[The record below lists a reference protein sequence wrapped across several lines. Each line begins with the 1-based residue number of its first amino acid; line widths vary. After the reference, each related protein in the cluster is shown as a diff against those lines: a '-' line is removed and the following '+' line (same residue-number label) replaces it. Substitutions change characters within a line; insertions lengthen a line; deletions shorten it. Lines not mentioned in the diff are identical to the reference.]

1 MGSFSTTTYFLG
13 ALLAFIFGTGF
24 AKGMQA
30 FVAYRLGDR
39 LPRSEGRLSISPTR
53 HHEPLGLLLA
63 LFLGLHVLVV
73 AWGKPLN
80 LNPFANHLK
89 RIGGTLVSLM
99 GPVSYILLGLLSGLI
114 LKAVAASIPDF
125 FYQLL
130 TGFTYFNFLLAAFN
144 LLPIPPL
151 DGYGIIKGLLSP
163 SWDVKLVWLENY
175 GPVLILVL
183 AFIVPFIFA
192 QFGFNLLYLFFTPIV
207 NQFMNLLGL
216 PPPL

>member
-1 MGSFSTTTYFLG
+1 MGGFSTTYFLG

-39 LPRSEGRLSISPTR
+39 LPRSEGRLSFSPTR

-63 LFLGLHVLVV
+63 LFLGLNVPVV

-80 LNPFANHLK
+80 LNPFANRLK
-89 RIGGTLVSLM
+89 RIGGTIVSLV
-99 GPVSYILLGLLSGLI
+99 GPLSYILVGLVSGLI
-114 LKAVAASIPDF
+114 LNLVGGSLPEFVYNLVYA
-125 FYQLL
+125 
-130 TGFTYFNFLLAAFN
+130 FTVFNFLLAAFN

-151 DGYGIIKGLLSP
+151 DGYGILKGLLSP
-163 SWDVKLVWLENY
+163 NWDTKLVWMETY

-183 AFIVPFIFA
+183 ALMLPFLLRI
-192 QFGFNLLYLFFTPIV
+192 NLLYLFFTPIV
-207 NQFMNLLGL
+207 NLFMSLLGL
-216 PPPL
+216 PAIL

>member
-1 MGSFSTTTYFLG
+1 MGGFSTTYFLG

-30 FVAYRLGDR
+30 FVAYHLGDR
-39 LPRSEGRLSISPTR
+39 LPRSEGRLSFSPTR

-63 LFLGLHVLVV
+63 LFLGLNVPVV

-80 LNPFANHLK
+80 LNPFANRLK

-114 LKAVAASIPDF
+114 LRAVSGSIPGF
-125 FYQLL
+125 FNDLL
-130 TGFTYFNFLLAAFN
+130 YAFTYFNFLLAAFN

-163 SWDVKLVWLENY
+163 NWDVKLGWLENY

-183 AFIVPFIFA
+183 ALMLPFLLR
-192 QFGFNLLYLFFTPIV
+192 FNLLYIFFTPIV
-207 NQFMNLLGL
+207 NLFMNLLGL
-216 PPPL
+216 PSPL